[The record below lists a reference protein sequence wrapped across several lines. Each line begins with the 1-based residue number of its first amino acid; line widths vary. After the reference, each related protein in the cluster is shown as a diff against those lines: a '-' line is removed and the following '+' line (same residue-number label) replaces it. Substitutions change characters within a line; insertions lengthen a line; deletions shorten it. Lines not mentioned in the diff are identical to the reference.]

1 MPATERT
8 GTAPATYHHRVRAV
22 EAMAFSL
29 LCKRGYSVIRS
40 MRYSSAVHLVAWC
53 DWSRPLFVHVKR
65 TRLDVAGAIAVSA
78 LWRDDLAAGS
88 AGLAVLRGA
97 PGRDH
102 GGGRLCGVSS
112 RMAAW
117 RSRRSARSCR
127 DHGR

>member
-1 MPATERT
+1 MPATDRT
-8 GTAPATYHHRVRAV
+8 GTAPAAYHHRVRAV

-78 LWRDDLAAGS
+78 LWRDDIAALQ
-88 AGLAVLRGA
+88 AIPRW
-97 PGRDH
+97 D
-102 GGGRLCGVSS
+102 GVSVQLWLYGGP
-112 RMAAW
+112 RGW
-117 RSRRSARSCR
+117 RFFEVLPGGITEVDGFVA
-127 DHGR
+127 